1 MVQLAEV
8 LYHTATG
15 DAILMPRL
23 IELCEEFFLENNIEK
38 WIEEQG
44 GYGVSFR
51 V

>member
-8 LYHTATG
+8 LYHTTTG
-15 DAILMPRL
+15 DIILVSRL
-23 IELCEEFFLENNIEK
+23 IEFCLEFFLEHDIEK

-51 V
+51 M